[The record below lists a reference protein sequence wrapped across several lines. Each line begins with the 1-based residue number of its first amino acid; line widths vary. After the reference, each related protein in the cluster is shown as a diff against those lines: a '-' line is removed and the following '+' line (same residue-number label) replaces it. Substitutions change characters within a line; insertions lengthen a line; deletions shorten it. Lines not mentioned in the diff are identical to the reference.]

1 MWLLHPTWYRK
12 HSTFVHRLPVV
23 SGRKATRVSL
33 HVCEALKSER
43 LKFETRTT
51 AMYRPSLDEQQ
62 ALSNYVARM
71 EALVKDE
78 VTYWRAQLQKAA
90 SPRETVEREE

>member
-1 MWLLHPTWYRK
+1 
-12 HSTFVHRLPVV
+12 
-23 SGRKATRVSL
+23 
-33 HVCEALKSER
+33 
-43 LKFETRTT
+43 
-51 AMYRPSLDEQQ
+51 MYRPSLDEQQ